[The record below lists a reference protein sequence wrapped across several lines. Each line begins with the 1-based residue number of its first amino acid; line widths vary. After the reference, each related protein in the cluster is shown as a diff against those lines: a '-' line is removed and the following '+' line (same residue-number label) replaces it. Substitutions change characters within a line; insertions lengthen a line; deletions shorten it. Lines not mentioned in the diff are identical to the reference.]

1 MKKIL
6 SLVLTV
12 VLALSCAILPAL
24 ADSHPLMYKVTDKD
38 GHTIYLLGTLHM
50 MSQETLPI
58 ANLDE
63 MLGNVDRVI
72 FEVSEADMEKAASDS
87 VTISDLGSGLSSM
100 MQMFTLDN
108 GLSQETLELV
118 AGFLSGAY
126 NETIDAESLR
136 MMSAPMLAQLLNAQF
151 MTIAGYDASGHG
163 VDLEVF
169 RKAKAFG
176 KKIEGVE
183 TLEEQMEAISAENT
197 DTALLEK
204 QILELMNHPE
214 QFKEQ
219 VDSLIHAY
227 NTGDKGTLQTIFT
240 SEGARSLADA
250 GRNAR
255 FLEVAKKA
263 LTDGG
268 RVLIAIGTY
277 HIIAEDGLVNVLT
290 REGYTVEAL

>member
-6 SLVLTV
+6 CLVLTV

-50 MSQETLPI
+50 MSKETLPI

-63 MLGNVDRVI
+63 TLGNVDRVI

-126 NETIDAESLR
+126 NQTIDAESLR

-151 MTIAGYDASGHG
+151 MTIAGYDASGHS

-169 RKAKAFG
+169 RKAKTLG

-183 TLEEQMEAISAENT
+183 TLEEQMKAISAENT

-227 NTGDKGTLQTIFT
+227 NTGDKSTLLAIFT
-240 SEGARSLADA
+240 SEGARSIADA

-268 RVLIAIGTY
+268 RALIAIGTY

>member
-6 SLVLTV
+6 CLALTV

-63 MLGNVDRVI
+63 TLGNVDRVI
-72 FEVSEADMEKAASDS
+72 FEVSEADMEKAASGS
-87 VTISDLGSGLSSM
+87 VTISDLGSALSSM

-151 MTIAGYDASGHG
+151 MTIAGYDASGHS

-169 RKAKAFG
+169 RKAKALG

-183 TLEEQMEAISAENT
+183 TLEEQMKAISAENT

-204 QILELMNHPE
+204 QIHELMNHPE

-227 NTGDKGTLQTIFT
+227 NTGDKGTLLTIFT

-255 FLEVAKKA
+255 FLEVAQKA

-268 RVLIAIGTY
+268 RALIAIGTY

>member
-6 SLVLTV
+6 CLVLTV

-50 MSQETLPI
+50 MSKETLPI

-63 MLGNVDRVI
+63 TLGNVDRVI
-72 FEVSEADMEKAASDS
+72 FEVSEADMEKAASGS

-126 NETIDAESLR
+126 NQTIDAESLR

-151 MTIAGYDASGHG
+151 MTIAGYDASGHS

-169 RKAKAFG
+169 RKAKALG

-183 TLEEQMEAISAENT
+183 TMEEQMKAISAENT

-227 NTGDKGTLQTIFT
+227 NTGDKGTLLTIFT

-268 RVLIAIGTY
+268 RALIAIGTY

>member
-6 SLVLTV
+6 CLVLTV

-72 FEVSEADMEKAASDS
+72 FEVSEADMEKAASGS

-136 MMSAPMLAQLLNAQF
+136 MMSAPMLAQLLNTQF
-151 MTIAGYDASGHG
+151 MIIAGYDASGHS

-169 RKAKAFG
+169 RKAKALG

-183 TLEEQMEAISAENT
+183 TLEEQMKAISAENT

-204 QILELMNHPE
+204 QIHELMNHPE

-227 NTGDKGTLQTIFT
+227 NTGDKGTLLTIFT

-255 FLEVAKKA
+255 FLEVAQKA

-268 RVLIAIGTY
+268 RALIAIGTY